1 MLLRTSSRSLFKGSQ
16 SIHHLTHRTFTTTQF
31 FRMPHDLKASEV
43 NSKTDPTTAKQ
54 YDTETPKKDQIN
66 DFYKTL
72 DGLKIGLLTTI
83 RPSIGPVSRSMAIAK
98 RVGPDF
104 LFIANKHSNKFSDLD
119 ADKTAQITFQNSSS
133 QDWVNISGQATT
145 VSNDDPRIKELYS
158 KGLSAWFG
166 DLGDGV
172 HNGTAE
178 DPRMALIEVQTK
190 YICYWKSTV
199 SSLGFVKEVAQA
211 TIMGQVAD
219 TGVLREFKQDDV
231 EAMRKGNGT

>member
-1 MLLRTSSRSLFKGSQ
+1 
-16 SIHHLTHRTFTTTQF
+16 
-31 FRMPHDLKASEV
+31 MPHDLKASEV